1 MSKKTLTLFSIIL
14 LLICSEFAYGQVFK
28 TRSGSLK
35 AISGI
40 DRYKVVFE
48 YAEDLKIPK
57 YVSEEAFLE
66 AHSKK
71 KNKKELGSGDLFKS
85 EWISKRSEQFEP
97 KFIQEFNFFNLKEK
111 QVTIARNVSDPDFIM
126 VVRTSLIEPGNSNF
140 IFKKD
145 ARLEVTIHIYRSDT
159 PNQILYKTEMVDVHS
174 KGASADDYDR
184 IMSAYAELGRG
195 LSKHLSRKT

>member
-1 MSKKTLTLFSIIL
+1 
-14 LLICSEFAYGQVFK
+14 
-28 TRSGSLK
+28 
-35 AISGI
+35 
-40 DRYKVVFE
+40 
-48 YAEDLKIPK
+48 
-57 YVSEEAFLE
+57 
-66 AHSKK
+66 
-71 KNKKELGSGDLFKS
+71 
-85 EWISKRSEQFEP
+85 
-97 KFIQEFNFFNLKEK
+97 
-111 QVTIARNVSDPDFIM
+111 M

-195 LSKHLSRKT
+195 LSKHLSRKTLN